1 MIRKDTYKIAMTR
14 RQMLSVGDKPDHY
27 LMLTEMEGKPLG
39 EKVGVAGEFVSRRA
53 VGYQDSLQGSGRLEG
68 YVVETFREGTIF
80 SRYEGSR
87 DAASKT
93 TKGTWEYYEG
103 TGRFAAIRGQGTFT
117 VKNTDKPNEYLLEVD
132 GEHTLWKEWSAE
144 A

>member
-14 RQMLSVGDKPDHY
+14 RQMLSVGDRPDHY

-93 TKGTWEYYEG
+93 SYLAYALVGEKP
-103 TGRFAAIRGQGTFT
+103 TFSLA
-117 VKNTDKPNEYLLEVD
+117 VLSLL
-132 GEHTLWKEWSAE
+132 GGSQ
-144 A
+144 

>member
-1 MIRKDTYKIAMTR
+1 MIRKDTYKIAVTR

-39 EKVGVAGEFVSRRA
+39 EKAGVAGEFVSRRA